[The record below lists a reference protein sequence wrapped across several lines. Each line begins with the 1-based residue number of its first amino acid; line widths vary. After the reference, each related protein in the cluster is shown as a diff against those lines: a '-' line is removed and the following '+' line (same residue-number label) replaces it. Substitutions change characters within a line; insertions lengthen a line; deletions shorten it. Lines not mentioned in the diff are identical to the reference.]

1 MKTSLS
7 IHDYIINC
15 NEYVPKWGRYDK
27 SIYIKSNKTLRMN
40 IFYCKHKTDTER
52 GFSENLEQGEAI
64 HFECLLSVT
73 YLLQQTNSFQIPL
86 AALPTGKQGFNC
98 LRQWGEFLIESQY
111 FIPWL
116 AYEHDRIIKHNAYT
130 ITL

>member
-15 NEYVPKWGRYDK
+15 NEYVPKLGRYDK
-27 SIYIKSNKTLRMN
+27 SIYIKRNKNLRMN

-52 GFSENLEQGEAI
+52 GFGENLEQGEVI

-73 YLLQQTNSFQIPL
+73 YFLQQTNSFQPPL
-86 AALPTGKQGFNC
+86 AALPTGTKG
-98 LRQWGEFLIESQY
+98 LIALDNEGNS
-111 FIPWL
+111 
-116 AYEHDRIIKHNAYT
+116 
-130 ITL
+130 